1 MVIIDTR
8 SWHLQWVDAVEGR
21 KKHIRVINVF
31 QPYGYRMLFKY
42 ALGFDAVVEQRG
54 FKWDNEGKYFYCII
68 EDFLQQVLDSD
79 GNLLEEADINIDLV
93 CEVVA
98 NAEMPSDYC

>member
-1 MVIIDTR
+1 MVVIDTR

-79 GNLLEEADINIDLV
+79 GNPLEEADINIDLV
-93 CEVVA
+93 CELVA
-98 NAEMPSDYC
+98 NAEMP